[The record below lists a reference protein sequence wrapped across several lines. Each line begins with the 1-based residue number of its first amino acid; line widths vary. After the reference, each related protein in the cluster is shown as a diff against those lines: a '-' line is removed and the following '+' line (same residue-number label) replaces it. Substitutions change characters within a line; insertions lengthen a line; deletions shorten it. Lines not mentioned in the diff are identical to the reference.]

1 MGEWGGEGGER
12 ARGGAACMP
21 RIPLHNAPG
30 REAAARAD
38 NISEL
43 ERRGEP
49 GTELE
54 REASV
59 AGQRGDGAA
68 CWRGELGMELV
79 PLSAQLSRLP
89 ALAVLP
95 A

>member
-1 MGEWGGEGGER
+1 
-12 ARGGAACMP
+12 MP
-21 RIPLHNAPG
+21 KMPLHSAPG

-38 NISEL
+38 NISEE

-49 GTELE
+49 GMELV
-54 REASV
+54 RQASV

-79 PLSAQLSRLP
+79 PLSAQLSRLST
-89 ALAVLP
+89 LAALP